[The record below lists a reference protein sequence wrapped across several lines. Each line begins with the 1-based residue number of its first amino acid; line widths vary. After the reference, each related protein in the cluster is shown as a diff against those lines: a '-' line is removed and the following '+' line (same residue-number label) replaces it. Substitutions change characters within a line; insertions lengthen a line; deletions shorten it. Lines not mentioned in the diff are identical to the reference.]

1 VIVVSEW
8 DGSTAKA
15 LRKALRMSQERFA
28 EHLGVGVRTVRDWE
42 AAGLK
47 LTPIMVHQEALD
59 TALERASDEQRR
71 RFESLCR
78 DDDAGRASSARRHQL
93 GESPPPSGFTAPLV
107 SDEASE
113 RIAAHIG
120 RRDRVD
126 TGLVAAVEDFTHVL
140 AGVNSATRPDILIG
154 PVASHA
160 DLILGWLDRP
170 MSETSRRR
178 LDVAA
183 VESHIQTAILAFL
196 GGDRTTSRRYFAVAR
211 AVADESG
218 NPTLITQTLA
228 ASSVLHSSIPQG
240 GQGGNTRR
248 AVALLNAA
256 AEHACSS
263 DAPTRAWVH
272 RWLAMELAAAGDE
285 RGFRIHMEGAE
296 QAQSQSVGGRRG
308 YFACGGGFEQTDPID
323 TATNLGIGLVLLGHA
338 DEAIN
343 ALHGTLTVGRPR
355 RNVIVLVETAAARL
369 LQGEPEEAAGI
380 LLRAR
385 VLALE
390 AGYPK
395 GVERIQGVRARAPRR
410 YSRLPCMRALDEQL
424 RA

>member
-47 LTPIMVHQEALD
+47 LIPIMVHQETLD
-59 TALERASDEQRR
+59 TALERASAEQRR

-78 DDDAGRASSARRHQL
+78 DQRTQQMPDVSQYQP
-93 GESPPPSGFTAPLV
+93 GELPTDEFTAPLV
-107 SDEASE
+107 SADTSE
-113 RIAAHIG
+113 QIIAHIG
-120 RRDRVD
+120 RHGRLS
-126 TGLVAAVEDFTHVL
+126 TGLVTAVEDFTNVL
-140 AGVNSATRPDILIG
+140 AEVNSATRPDVLIG

-160 DLILGWLDRP
+160 DLILTWLDRS
-170 MSETSRRR
+170 MSEANRRR

-183 VESHIQTAILAFL
+183 TESHIQTAILAFL
-196 GGDRTTSRRYFAVAR
+196 SGERTIARRYFAVAR
-211 AVADESG
+211 SVADESG
-218 NPTLITQTLA
+218 NPMLVAQTLA

-240 GQGGNTRR
+240 GRGGNTRR
-248 AVALLNAA
+248 AVALLTAA
-256 AEHACSS
+256 ADHARSC

-272 RWLAMELAAAGDE
+272 RWLAMELAAASDE
-285 RGFRIHMEGAE
+285 RGFRVHMEKAE
-296 QAQSQSVGGRRG
+296 QAQSQPVAGRRG
-308 YFACGGGFEQTDPID
+308 YFARGGGFEQMDAVD

-338 DEAIN
+338 DEAID
-343 ALHGTLTVGRPR
+343 ALRIALAPRRPR

-369 LQGEPEEAAGI
+369 LQGEPEEVASI
-380 LLRAR
+380 LIRAHA
-385 VLALE
+385 LAKD

-395 GVERIQGVRARAPRR
+395 GVERILGVRARAPRR
-410 YSRLPCMRALDEQL
+410 YLRLPCMRALDEKL